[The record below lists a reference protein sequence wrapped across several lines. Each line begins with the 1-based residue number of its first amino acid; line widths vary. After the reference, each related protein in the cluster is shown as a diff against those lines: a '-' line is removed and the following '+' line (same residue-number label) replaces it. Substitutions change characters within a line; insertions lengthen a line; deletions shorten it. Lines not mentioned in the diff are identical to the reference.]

1 MNEFLKKELLT
12 LSPGFSIFLREM
24 VLKKFRQQEDIAKHI
39 FSRGK
44 CNIEFD
50 KKSIY
55 FCSIFI
61 DVFYNF
67 FFIIRTKGNT
77 LVCLRDLDDTKIIEY
92 FI

>member
-1 MNEFLKKELLT
+1 M
-12 LSPGFSIFLREM
+12 SPGFSIFLREM

-77 LVCLRDLDDTKIIEY
+77 LVCLQDLDDTKIIEY